1 VPNVSRS
8 TGGSTAG
15 KNEMETGEIEFGS
28 FTTEAEPKVEKVD
41 VGVQTDASPAG
52 NHLSSRS
59 VAPTPTKAELDE
71 LLSGVD
77 FEDDSLDLDAEL
89 DLEPTRATAPSTSTP
104 QHLRPPALTQP
115 QVEDLVAGL
124 DFSQDIEMSD
134 EESQDTFHSAAG
146 SPLPTPIP
154 ASPQLLSPHLRSPR
168 LSSKPPAS
176 PRFIHRSPRIA
187 SPAPPPS
194 LPLEPDVFTL
204 PSTSPR
210 SAQTPRMPRPTKTP
224 RTYSRSSPLVL
235 SSSQPS
241 ALPSHAHQYST
252 SRSYDSDESLVA
264 PEKLKGWESVVQS
277 IESSQYSA
285 DSSVEIIEVKPRPTN
300 KKKDKGKGREVEE
313 KENKPVS
320 TSTTAKPGYFTR
332 PATLKPSTSATTV
345 LPPVPKA
352 RISNASTSSTSGS
365 RPRPQSSRL
374 KEPDRSTF
382 KGRNAEERYKSAY
395 KQWALQGKWPNHF
408 DYRTWGSRKPE
419 VVFTTNEKIVDE
431 TLAKLKG

>member
-1 VPNVSRS
+1 
-8 TGGSTAG
+8 
-15 KNEMETGEIEFGS
+15 METGEIEFGS
-28 FTTEAEPKVEKVD
+28 FTTEAEAKVEKVD
-41 VGVQTDASPAG
+41 VGVQTDASPVG
-52 NHLSSRS
+52 NHLASRS

-115 QVEDLVAGL
+115 QVEDLVAGI

-194 LPLEPDVFTL
+194 LPSKPDVFTL

-241 ALPSHAHQYST
+241 ALPSHAQQYST

-285 DSSVEIIEVKPRPTN
+285 DSSVEIIEIKPRPAIT
-300 KKKDKGKGREVEE
+300 KTDKGKGREVEE

-345 LPPVPKA
+345 LPPVSKA
-352 RISNASTSSTSGS
+352 PISNTSASSSTSGS

-395 KQWALQGKWPNHF
+395 KQWVLQGKWPNHF

-419 VVFTTNEKIVDE
+419 VVFTTNEKVVDE